1 MPNRFT
7 RAVSMLAGLVM
18 AGTGLAVVNAAPA
31 AASMDDCPKGYF
43 CGWTGRDADGTLWK
57 TNKNVADLGRWADD
71 IHTYAN
77 RTNAVACLYGA
88 RNYAKSSYLW
98 SVERPADDEGWA
110 YYGDNSTVI
119 RSIRFVEDRHEC
131 DVPDYPN
138 WMSSPTS
145 ATPDF
150 GDLNGDGR
158 ADVVSRDRAGRL
170 WFTPGDT
177 TGRLIG
183 TGGWNAMSALTR
195 HGDFSRD
202 GREDVIAREAST
214 GRLWLY
220 PGTGDGS
227 LGSRKLIGTGG
238 WNGMREI
245 TAFGDLTGDGRSDL
259 IAAEK
264 STGRLYLYPGTSTGT
279 LGSRKL
285 IGTGGW
291 NTMNALVGMGDTNGD
306 GHPDLY
312 AREAATGKLYLY
324 PGTRS
329 GALGSRTLIGTGGWN
344 AMGHLFAVGDF
355 NGGEAPDLVAV
366 TNESFV
372 LDGWSDNPGWLMAY
386 LGRGDGRLDD
396 AWRVDE
402 GWWGFTDFC

>member
-7 RAVSMLAGLVM
+7 RAVSMLAGLVL
-18 AGTGLAVVNAAPA
+18 AGSGLAVVNAAPA
-31 AASMDDCPKGYF
+31 AANVEDCPKGYF
-43 CGWTGRDADGTLWK
+43 CGWTGKDVTGSMWK

-71 IHTYAN
+71 IHSYVN
-77 RTNAVACLYGA
+77 RTSKEACLYGA
-88 RNYAKSSYLW
+88 RNYDKSSYLW
-98 SVERPADDEGWA
+98 SVERGDAEDYA
-110 YYGDNSTVI
+110 YYGDISSVI
-119 RSIRFVEDRHEC
+119 RSISFVQDRHEC
-131 DVPDYPN
+131 NVRDYPN
-138 WMSSPTS
+138 WMSLPTS

-158 ADVVSRDRAGRL
+158 ADVISRDRAGGL
-170 WFTPGDT
+170 WFTPGDG

-183 TGGWNAMSALTR
+183 TGGWNAMNALTR

-220 PGTGDGS
+220 PGTGTGA
-227 LGSRKLIGTGG
+227 LGTRKLIGTGG
-238 WNGMREI
+238 WNAMSKI
-245 TAFGDLTGDGRSDL
+245 TAVGDLTGDSRSDL
-259 IAAEK
+259 VAVEK

-291 NTMNALVGMGDTNGD
+291 NAMNALVGMGDTNGD

-312 AREAATGKLYLY
+312 AREASTGKLWLY
-324 PGTRS
+324 PGRTS
-329 GALGSRTLIGTGGWN
+329 ALDSRALIGSGGWN

-355 NGGEAPDLVAV
+355 NGTDAPDLVAV

-372 LDGWSDNPGWLMAY
+372 IDGWSDNPGWLINY
-386 LGRGDGRLDD
+386 LGRGDGRLES
-396 AWRVDE
+396 AWRYTN